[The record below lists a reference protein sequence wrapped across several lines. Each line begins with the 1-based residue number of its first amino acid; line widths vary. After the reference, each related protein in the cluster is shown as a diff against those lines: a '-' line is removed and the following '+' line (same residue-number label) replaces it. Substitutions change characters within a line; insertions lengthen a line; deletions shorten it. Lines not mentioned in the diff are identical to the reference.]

1 MKKTALGMFRCLNR
15 KSKETIKDA
24 EEFMQYISKNMDGRT
39 FTIFNKLLDEL
50 RTGVLAKPNV
60 SADSFLVF
68 LDKIRNITP
77 SPHLNELVI
86 QKLEKIYVHRLS
98 MNEMLENYKEHSV
111 DYKFEA
117 NLREG
122 EIRQFA
128 KDVLPEARF
137 LFDNYKVQTD
147 LFKQ

>member
-1 MKKTALGMFRCLNR
+1 
-15 KSKETIKDA
+15 
-24 EEFMQYISKNMDGRT
+24 MDGRT
-39 FTIFNKLLDEL
+39 FTIFNKYLDEL
-50 RTGVLAKPNV
+50 RKDVLEKPNAQI

-68 LDKIRNITP
+68 LDKIRGLNP
-77 SPHLNELVI
+77 SSNLNELI
-86 QKLEKIYVHRLS
+86 IAKLEKVDVNRLS

-122 EIRQFA
+122 EIRKFA
-128 KDVLPEARF
+128 KDVMPEARF

-147 LFKQ
+147 LFKQNSDEST